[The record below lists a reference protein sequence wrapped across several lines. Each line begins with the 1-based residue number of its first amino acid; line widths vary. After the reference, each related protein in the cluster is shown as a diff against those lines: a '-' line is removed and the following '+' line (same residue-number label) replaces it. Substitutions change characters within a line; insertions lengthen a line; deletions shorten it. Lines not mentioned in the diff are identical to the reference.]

1 MSLLNNESDNV
12 NNSASVTFDSLS
24 RDPCAWTCGLFVVLV
39 ITGGGF
45 EKKLTG
51 LSVGI
56 CGLTFHAFGTA
67 GVDDVGIP
75 GCPGCCGRPVTLGK
89 GGNSSFIVDLV
100 GADGIWALCGG
111 VGGKFCFGVTG
122 CCGMAALAVDVGIGN
137 WVDDVTITDGGV
149 TAFIVVGSAF
159 TVVGSAVEDVTTAGF
174 FVVVVLVELVVTGC
188 LVVVELVVLL
198 SLSLSLFPLKNPE
211 IPLKNPF
218 FLVVASGAS
227 VDVVVVVGVVRIGGN
242 GLKSESE

>member
-39 ITGGGF
+39 IITGGGF

-75 GCPGCCGRPVTLGK
+75 GCPGCWGRPVTLGK

-100 GADGIWALCGG
+100 GVDGVGALCGG
-111 VGGKFCFGVTG
+111 VGGTFCFGVTG
-122 CCGMAALAVDVGIGN
+122 CCGMAPFAVDVGIGH
-137 WVDDVTITDGGV
+137 WVDDVVTTDGGV
-149 TAFIVVGSAF
+149 TAFTIVGTAF
-159 TVVGSAVEDVTTAGF
+159 TVVGSAVEDVTTSGF
-174 FVVVVLVELVVTGC
+174 LVVVLVELVVTGC
-188 LVVVELVVLL
+188 LVVVELVVVLL

-218 FLVVASGAS
+218 FLVVASGS
-227 VDVVVVVGVVRIGGN
+227 SVVVVGVVRIGGN

>member
-24 RDPCAWTCGLFVVLV
+24 RDPCAWTCGLFVVVV

-67 GVDDVGIP
+67 GVDDVGTP
-75 GCPGCCGRPVTLGK
+75 GCWGRPVTLGK

-100 GADGIWALCGG
+100 GVDGVWALWGG

-137 WVDDVTITDGGV
+137 WVDDVVITDRGV

-174 FVVVVLVELVVTGC
+174 LVVVLEELVVTGC
-188 LVVVELVVLL
+188 LVVVEVVLL

-218 FLVVASGAS
+218 FLVVASGS
-227 VDVVVVVGVVRIGGN
+227 SVVVVVGVVRIGGN